1 MFDIFRQKSCVEA
14 AKLLEKNVEL
24 SHQLSEALGHAVEDV
39 TTVFDRRKHE
49 DVTVPAERRKAAG

>member
-1 MFDIFRQKSCVEA
+1 MFDFLRRRKSCEA
-14 AKLLEKNVEL
+14 EELLDKNVRFSQE
-24 SHQLSEALGHAVEDV
+24 LSEALTAMAGDV